1 MAQMEDVDAASPLPA
16 MALDPDLHA
25 AIRAPVTV
33 MLGPSALLLR
43 ELDSSG
49 QSLLGAEEL
58 RLLRDALREVCI
70 PLKSMSED
78 DGASF
83 MARWW
88 MKIVRELCYDTQDYL
103 NFVQSARDRP
113 EFSEL
118 PDRAKAVYSGL
129 LARAIDARERR
140 RGFKWSPKTTRSD
153 TWEAFNRRFSKKLV
167 QLLGSFGVHTT
178 PGAVVVEAPNKLVQL
193 LALDDDVNDKTL
205 KVIPIIGCAGVGKT
219 TAARTL
225 YHKHGGKF
233 QCRAFV
239 SVSQNP
245 DMRGIL
251 TSMLAQLKAPRPP
264 GFPDVLDLI
273 GAISRHLQGKGYLIV
288 LDDLWT
294 ASVWHIVSR
303 AFPRGDHRSRIITTT
318 QVHDVALACSGY
330 HPVRI
335 YKMELL
341 DEYESRKLFF
351 RRVFSSAPG
360 DGCSPAT
367 KEVSYEIIRKCEGL
381 PLAIVSIA
389 GLLASELSIVME
401 DWRHIQNSFSSTSE
415 GMKDILNL
423 IYNSLPPGLRTCLL
437 YLSMY
442 PQGYVMKKAELVKHW
457 VAEGFIGVVEGTVAM
472 KIAERYFDELVSRAM
487 VQAVDTDYTGKVL
500 SCTVHHLVLDFIRS
514 KSLDENFVTTVDY
527 SESTLAH
534 PDKVRRLS
542 IQFGG
547 VKSAYIPETIVTS
560 KVRSL
565 VFWGFFKC
573 APPSIMDYG
582 FLRILNLHIWADED
596 NEIFDL
602 IGIGNLFLL
611 KYLTV
616 ECNITVKLPEK
627 IGMLRYLETLEVDAR
642 LFAVPSD
649 MDNLER
655 LLHLRLPSES
665 ILPQGVAHMTSL
677 RTLGNFDLSRRYSIE
692 NVLQL
697 GGLSNLQDL
706 QLTCAMAQQAENLE
720 KNVLLLG
727 WIVERLSFL
736 QTITLVPASVSSHQ
750 DDGQAAAPTS
760 IIIPPDGFNME
771 PPPDLLLQRIEMSRH
786 CCIFFCIPKCFGELR
801 KLCILKIAIRSLSRS
816 DIEIL
821 ERMPA
826 LAALALYNQTT
837 PTEKMIMTDG
847 GFYRLTYFKFLCAAP
862 CLSFEQG
869 AMPKLQNLNLGF
881 NSDQWR
887 SDTFETL
894 GLSHLRG
901 LTDVCVRLGT
911 GAADNF
917 NVKVAESALE
927 AVVRNHPNSPR
938 IRIKFVDLIFDGKED
953 DSTATHQYQ
962 EGKESR
968 SARGQDGKQDAT
980 RGERQQQ
987 GPPMSKQ
994 DARRSKAVGASSKAV
1009 PPMSKAVNASKSR
1022 AAVPP
1027 PTSSSPSKPM
1037 PSSSLT
1043 SPPKPRRRGSRT
1055 SPPRPTSPPQPKR

>member
-1 MAQMEDVDAASPLPA
+1 MEDVEAALLRA
-16 MALDPDLHA
+16 GIAADPDLEA
-25 AIRAPVTV
+25 AMQAPVTV

-58 RLLRDALREVCI
+58 RLLRDALSEVCI
-70 PLKSMSED
+70 PLKNMSED

-103 NFVQSARDRP
+103 NFVQSARDRRD
-113 EFSEL
+113 FSEL

-129 LARAIDARERR
+129 LARAMDARERR
-140 RGFKWSPKTTRSD
+140 RGFQWSPKTARPD
-153 TWEAFNRRFSKKLV
+153 TQEARDRRISKILARMP
-167 QLLGSFGVHTT
+167 GSFGVRSTT
-178 PGAVVVEAPNKLVQL
+178 PGAVVVEAPNKLVEL
-193 LALDDDVNDKTL
+193 LALDDDVDDKTL

-239 SVSQNP
+239 SVSPNP

-251 TSMLAQLKAPRPP
+251 TSMLSQLKAPRPP

-273 GAISRHLQGKGYLIV
+273 GAISKHLQGKGYFIV

-303 AFPRGDHRSRIITTT
+303 AFPRGDQRSRIITTT

-330 HPVRI
+330 HSVRI

-351 RRVFSSAPG
+351 RGVFSSAPG
-360 DGCSPAT
+360 AGCSPAT

-389 GLLASELSIVME
+389 GLLASESRIVME
-401 DWRHIQNSFSSTSE
+401 DWKNIQNSFSSTSE
-415 GMKDILNL
+415 GMNDVLNL

-442 PQGYVMKKAELVKHW
+442 PQGYVMKKAELVRHW
-457 VAEGFIGVVEGTVAM
+457 VAEGFFGDVEGTVTL
-472 KIAERYFDELVSRAM
+472 KIAECYFDELVSRAM
-487 VQAVDTDYTGKVL
+487 VQAVDTNHIGEVL

-527 SESTLAH
+527 SESILANT
-534 PDKVRRLS
+534 DKVRRLS

-565 VFWGFFKC
+565 AYWGFFKC

-602 IGIGNLFLL
+602 IGITKLSLL
-611 KYLTV
+611 KYLKI
-616 ECNITVKLPEK
+616 ECNITVKLPDR

-665 ILPQGVAHMTSL
+665 ILPQEVARVRSVRSLGYLDLSYCSPLNLLDLVRLTNLQDLHLTCYTVQPAHLPSESILPQGVAHMSSH
-677 RTLGNFDLSRRYSIE
+677 RMSYFGIIRSITW
-692 NVLQL
+692 NY
-697 GGLSNLQDL
+697 NLQDL
-706 QLTCAMAQQAENLE
+706 EPTCSMVQGAETLK
-720 KNVLLLG
+720 KNVQILG
-727 WIVERLSFL
+727 SIVEKFSYLH
-736 QTITLVPASVSSHQ
+736 TITLVPASVSSHE
-750 DDGQAAAPTS
+750 DDAQAAPAS
-760 IIIPPDGFNME
+760 IIIPPDGFDMAS
-771 PPPDLLLQRIEMSRH
+771 PPPDLLLQRIELSRH
-786 CCIFFCIPKCFGELR
+786 CCIFFCIPKWFGELR

-826 LAALALYNQTT
+826 LAALTLHNQTT

-847 GFYRLTYFKFLCAAP
+847 GFYRLTCFKFLCAAP
-862 CLSFEQG
+862 CLSFAQG
-869 AMPKLQNLNLGF
+869 AMRRLQKLNLGF
-881 NSDQWR
+881 NSKEWR
-887 SDTFETL
+887 SDTIETV
-894 GLSHLRG
+894 GLSHLRS
-901 LTDVCVRLGT
+901 LTDVCVRLGA

-938 IRIKFVDLIFDGKED
+938 IRIKLADVIFMV
-953 DSTATHQYQ
+953 
-962 EGKESR
+962 R
-968 SARGQDGKQDAT
+968 RMRG
-980 RGERQQQ
+980 
-987 GPPMSKQ
+987 P
-994 DARRSKAVGASSKAV
+994 
-1009 PPMSKAVNASKSR
+1009 
-1022 AAVPP
+1022 
-1027 PTSSSPSKPM
+1027 
-1037 PSSSLT
+1037 
-1043 SPPKPRRRGSRT
+1043 
-1055 SPPRPTSPPQPKR
+1055 

>member
-1 MAQMEDVDAASPLPA
+1 MDDLDAALLRA
-16 MALDPDLHA
+16 GIAADPDLEA
-25 AIRAPVTV
+25 AMQAPVTV

-49 QSLLGAEEL
+49 QSLLSAEEL
-58 RLLRDALREVCI
+58 RLLRYALRELCI
-70 PLKSMSED
+70 PLKNMSED

-103 NFVQSARDRP
+103 NFVQSARDRRD
-113 EFSEL
+113 FSEL

-129 LARAIDARERR
+129 LARAMDARERR
-140 RGFKWSPKTTRSD
+140 RGFQWSPKTARPD
-153 TWEAFNRRFSKKLV
+153 TQEARDRRLSKILARMP
-167 QLLGSFGVHTT
+167 GSFGVRTT
-178 PGAVVVEAPNKLVQL
+178 PGAVVVGAPNKLVEL
-193 LALDDDVNDKTL
+193 LALDDDVDDKTL

-239 SVSQNP
+239 SASQNP
-245 DMRGIL
+245 DMRGVL
-251 TSMLAQLKAPRPP
+251 TSMLAQLKAPWPP

-273 GAISRHLQGKGYLIV
+273 GAISKHLQGKGYFIV

-303 AFPRGDHRSRIITTT
+303 AFPRGDQRSRIITTT

-330 HPVRI
+330 HSVRI

-351 RRVFSSAPG
+351 RRVFTSAPG

-401 DWRHIQNSFSSTSE
+401 DWRNIQNSFPSTSQ
-415 GMKDILNL
+415 GMNDVLNL

-442 PQGYVMKKAELVKHW
+442 PQGYVMKKAELVRHW
-457 VAEGFIGVVEGTVAM
+457 VAEGFFGDVEGTVTL
-472 KIAERYFDELVSRAM
+472 KIAECYFDELVSRAM
-487 VQAVDTDYTGKVL
+487 VQAVDTNHIGEVL

-527 SESTLAH
+527 SESILANT
-534 PDKVRRLS
+534 DKVRRLS

-547 VKSAYIPETIVTS
+547 VKSACIPETIVTS

-565 VFWGFFKC
+565 AYWGFFKC

-582 FLRILNLHIWADED
+582 FLRILDLHIWADED
-596 NEIFDL
+596 NETFDL

-611 KYLTV
+611 KYLTI
-616 ECNITVKLPEK
+616 ECNITVKLPHK

-649 MDNLER
+649 IVDLER

-677 RTLGNFDLSRRYSIE
+677 RTLGNFDLSRYSTE

-706 QLTCAMAQQAENLE
+706 QLTCAMVQPAEILE
-720 KNVLLLG
+720 KIMQRLG
-727 WIVERLSFL
+727 PIVVKLSFL
-736 QTITLVPASVSSHQ
+736 RTITLVPSSVASHQ
-750 DDGQAAAPTS
+750 DDARAVPTS
-760 IIIPPDGFNME
+760 IIISPDGFSMVS
-771 PPPDLLLQRIEMSRH
+771 PPQHLRLRRIELSRH
-786 CCIFFCIPKCFGELR
+786 CCIFFHVPKWFGELWSLR
-801 KLCILKIAIRSLSRS
+801 ILKIAIRSLSRS

-821 ERMPA
+821 ERMTA
-826 LAALALYNQTT
+826 LAALTLYNQTT

-869 AMPKLQNLNLGF
+869 VMPKLQKLNIGF

-887 SDTFETL
+887 PDTFETV
-894 GLSHLRG
+894 GFSHLRG
-901 LTDVCVRLGT
+901 LTDVCVRVGV

-917 NVKVAESALE
+917 NIEVAESALE

-938 IRIKFVDLIFDGKED
+938 MRIKFVDVIFDGEED
-953 DSTATHQYQ
+953 ENTATHENQ

-968 SARGQDGKQDAT
+968 SARGQDGKQYAT
-980 RGERQQQ
+980 RDKHQQWW
-987 GPPMSKQ
+987 PPMTAPSHYK
-994 DARRSKAVGASSKAV
+994 AAPRSTAMQAGALSKAV
-1009 PPMSKAVNASKSR
+1009 PPPR
-1022 AAVPP
+1022 AAAPP
-1027 PTSSSPSKPM
+1027 PTSSSPSKPL
-1037 PSSSLT
+1037 PSSSRN
-1043 SPPKPRRRGSRT
+1043 SPPRSRRHGSRI

>member
-1 MAQMEDVDAASPLPA
+1 MEALDAVLLMARIAA
-16 MALDPDLHA
+16 DPDLQA
-25 AIRAPVTV
+25 AMQAHVTV
-33 MLGPSALLLR
+33 MLGPSVLLLR
-43 ELDSSG
+43 DLDSSG

-113 EFSEL
+113 DFSEL

-140 RGFKWSPKTTRSD
+140 RGFQWSPKTTRSD
-153 TWEAFNRRFSKKLV
+153 TQEAFDRRFSKALARV
-167 QLLGSFGVHTT
+167 SGSLGVCTT
-178 PGAVVVEAPNKLVQL
+178 PGAVVVEAPNKLVEL
-193 LALDDDVNDKTL
+193 LALDDDVDDKTL

-239 SVSQNP
+239 SASQNP

-251 TSMLAQLKAPRPP
+251 TSMLAQLKAPWPP

-273 GAISRHLQGKGYLIV
+273 GAISKHLQGKGYFIV

-303 AFPRGDHRSRIITTT
+303 AFPRGGHGSRIITTT

-330 HPVRI
+330 HSVRI

-415 GMKDILNL
+415 GMNDVLNL

-442 PQGYVMKKAELVKHW
+442 PQGYVMKKAELVRHW
-457 VAEGFIGVVEGTVAM
+457 VAEGFFGDVEGTVTM
-472 KIAERYFDELVSRAM
+472 KIAEGYFDELVSRAM
-487 VQAVDTDYTGKVL
+487 VQAVDTNHIGEVL

-514 KSLDENFVTTVDY
+514 KSLEENFVTTVDY
-527 SESTLAH
+527 SESILANT
-534 PDKVRRLS
+534 DKVRRLS

-547 VKSAYIPETIVTS
+547 VKSAYIPETIITS

-565 VFWGFFKC
+565 AYWGFFK
-573 APPSIMDYG
+573 Y
-582 FLRILNLHIWADED
+582 

-602 IGIGNLFLL
+602 IGITKLSLL
-611 KYLTV
+611 KYLKI
-616 ECNITVKLPEK
+616 ECNITVKLPDR

-665 ILPQGVAHMTSL
+665 ILPQEVARVRSVRSL
-677 RTLGNFDLSRRYSIE
+677 GYLGLSLLTTEFVRSCT
-692 NVLQL
+692 N
-697 GGLSNLQDL
+697 SNLQDL
-706 QLTCAMAQQAENLE
+706 ELTCSMVQRAETLK
-720 KNVLLLG
+720 KNVQILG
-727 WIVERLSFL
+727 SIVEKLSYL
-736 QTITLVPASVSSHQ
+736 HTITLVAASVSSHE
-750 DDGQAAAPTS
+750 DDAQAAPAS
-760 IIIPPDGFNME
+760 IIIPPDGFNMAS
-771 PPPDLLLQRIEMSRH
+771 PPPDLLLQRIELSRH
-786 CCIFFCIPKCFGELR
+786 CCIFFCIPKWFGELR
-801 KLCILKIAIRSLSRS
+801 KLCILKIAIRSLSTS
-816 DIEIL
+816 GIEIL

-826 LAALALYNQTT
+826 LAALTLYNQTT

-862 CLSFEQG
+862 CLSFAQG
-869 AMPKLQNLNLGF
+869 AMRRLQNLNLGF
-881 NSDQWR
+881 NSKEWR
-887 SDTFETL
+887 SDTIETV
-894 GLSHLRG
+894 GLSHLRS
-901 LTDVCVRLGT
+901 LTDVCVRLGA

-917 NVKVAESALE
+917 NVKVAESTLE

-938 IRIKFVDLIFDGKED
+938 MRIKFVDVIFDGEED
-953 DSTATHQYQ
+953 ENTATHENQ

-968 SARGQDGKQDAT
+968 YGFFFRLQEFCRGFKG
-980 RGERQQQ
+980 
-987 GPPMSKQ
+987 
-994 DARRSKAVGASSKAV
+994 
-1009 PPMSKAVNASKSR
+1009 
-1022 AAVPP
+1022 
-1027 PTSSSPSKPM
+1027 
-1037 PSSSLT
+1037 
-1043 SPPKPRRRGSRT
+1043 
-1055 SPPRPTSPPQPKR
+1055 